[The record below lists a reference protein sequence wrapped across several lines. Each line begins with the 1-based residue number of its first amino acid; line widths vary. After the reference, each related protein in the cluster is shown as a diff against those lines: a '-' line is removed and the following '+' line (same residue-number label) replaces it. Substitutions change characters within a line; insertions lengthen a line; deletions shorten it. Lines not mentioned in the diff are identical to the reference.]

1 MEININQRKVSAGDK
16 YNIFTNEKQTHFVTA
31 VLFKFLSVID
41 LFDTD
46 NKRRRMTINKR
57 FFFVRAK
64 YDITGWDNTTFKF
77 RTKSF
82 WKNHYRC
89 AVGKNLYDVYGH
101 KGRKYSVY
109 KNGVQIGWWSK
120 QAVTWFKGDNY
131 KIIAD
136 DDADHELLICFC
148 LIIDNFINQDHNSK
162 MPVGNFSPQ
171 AKKFDKAWQPKI
183 YSMQ

>member
-64 YDITGWDNTTFKF
+64 YDITRWDNATFKF

-89 AVGKNLYDVYGH
+89 AVGKICMMCMGIREENIRCI
-101 KGRKYSVY
+101 K
-109 KNGVQIGWWSK
+109 
-120 QAVTWFKGDNY
+120 TEFK
-131 KIIAD
+131 
-136 DDADHELLICFC
+136 L
-148 LIIDNFINQDHNSK
+148 
-162 MPVGNFSPQ
+162 VGGAN
-171 AKKFDKAWQPKI
+171 KL
-183 YSMQ
+183 